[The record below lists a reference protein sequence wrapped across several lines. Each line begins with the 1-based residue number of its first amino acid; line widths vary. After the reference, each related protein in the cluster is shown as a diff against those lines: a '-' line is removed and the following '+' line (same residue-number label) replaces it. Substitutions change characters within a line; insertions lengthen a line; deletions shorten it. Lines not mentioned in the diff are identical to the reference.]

1 MDAQLCRVLPLLN
14 SLYTHMLVMLS
25 PATSATTRKSLAD
38 SGATVVV
45 NDPGLA
51 GSSNFL
57 GGKRREAVLLALAGT
72 PAASH
77 AHLVDFDRL
86 LHWAEFYPDELR
98 AILPRLAEYDF
109 TVLGRT
115 ARAFATHP
123 RVQRDTEAII
133 NHVFSLA
140 SGHAWDVTAA
150 ARGVARRAGGLIAA
164 CADDTIGNDCS
175 WPLCVMRQPELTLG
189 YHETEGLEF
198 ETLDRF
204 ALPDEA
210 RKGWLAQ
217 IDTDPQQWAVR
228 LDLARIE
235 VESIAAHSAARQC

>member
-1 MDAQLCRVLPLLN
+1 MDAQLCRVLPLLS
-14 SLYTHMLVMLS
+14 SLYAHMLVVLS
-25 PATSATTRKSLAD
+25 PATSATTRQRLAD

-45 NDPGLA
+45 NESGLA

-57 GGKRREAVLLALAGT
+57 GRKRRQAVLLALDET

-86 LHWAEFYPDELR
+86 LHWADFYPDELR
-98 AILPRLAEYDF
+98 AMLPRLTEHDF

-115 ARAFATHP
+115 ARAFDTHP

-150 ARGVARRAGGLIAA
+150 ARGVARRARALIAD

-175 WPLCVMRQPELTLG
+175 WPLCIMRASELTLG

-210 RKGWLAQ
+210 RQGWLARV
-217 IDTDPQQWAVR
+217 DADPQQWAMR
-228 LDLARIE
+228 LELARIE
-235 VESIAAHSAARQC
+235 VESIAAHSAARQR